1 MREELPVGHSHAPP
15 RLAHCRVHTGDP
27 LVGVANDGQ
36 ERVEDERD
44 DGGPRADAADER
56 QRDEES
62 EQREARHRLEHVR
75 HAQNGAPPRRPPR
88 EQDAQR
94 HADHD
99 RRTGRDRDQ
108 IQMLAY
114 ESQDFL
120 RVPGV
125 EFPEP
130 HAAAMKARH
139 SGLSDL
145 RNSSGV
151 PRNASRPCSM
161 SPMRL
166 PSSRPSRTSWVTKTM
181 PLPSRPSSA
190 ANSRCSST
198 DRKST
203 RLNSSHLGISDAV
216 FCLKKKHEN
225 VIEEDDGYVRSD

>member
-1 MREELPVGHSHAPP
+1 MIRPPP
-15 RLAHCRVHTGDP
+15 RSP
-27 LVGVANDGQ
+27 LFPYTPLSRSQ
-36 ERVEDERD
+36 ERVGDEREE
-44 DGGPRADAADER
+44 GGPRAEAADER

-62 EQREARHRLEHVR
+62 EQGEARHRLEHVR
-75 HAQNGAPPRRPPR
+75 KARHGPPPRRSPR

-94 HADHD
+94 HSDHD

-108 IQMLAY
+108 IQVLAY

-130 HAAAMKARH
+130 HAAAIKALT
-139 SGLSDL
+139 SGWSLL

-198 DRKST
+198 RVIGSSAPKGSSSSSSGGSAARARATPT
-203 RLNSSHLGISDAV
+203 RWRCPPDSSCG
-216 FCLKKKHEN
+216 
-225 VIEEDDGYVRSD
+225 